1 MFLYVSHF
9 ISVTST
15 ISKQEMRV
23 ILFLYSLSE
32 AFETVEFDNGQ
43 YRESKNELKNIRKT
57 SVQIFN
63 QSIYV
68 FMPVRF
74 ATVLQSI
81 NQSFIFHSTH

>member
-43 YRESKNELKNIRKT
+43 YRRSKNEFLK
-57 SVQIFN
+57 
-63 QSIYV
+63 Y
-68 FMPVRF
+68 
-74 ATVLQSI
+74 
-81 NQSFIFHSTH
+81 